1 MEGCKITK
9 TKKHQ
14 NMFMMEVEMNG
25 KEVPMNRRALE
36 YSIKNKV
43 DQDVELERFESA
55 QIAVLRNTIFNFV
68 MGDNEKLKSLVLEG
82 YVQKVDSQKKPK
94 Q

>member
-1 MEGCKITK
+1 
-9 TKKHQ
+9 
-14 NMFMMEVEMNG
+14 MNG

-43 DQDVELERFESA
+43 DQDVELERFESV

-68 MGDNEKLKSLVLEG
+68 MGNNEKLKSLVLEG

-94 Q
+94 QEDKNKAQNNEILDKSN

>member
-1 MEGCKITK
+1 
-9 TKKHQ
+9 
-14 NMFMMEVEMNG
+14 MEVEMNG

-43 DQDVELERFESA
+43 EHDVELERFESL

-68 MGDNEKLKSLVLEG
+68 MGNNEKLKSIVLEG
-82 YVQKVDSQKKPK
+82 YVQKVDRMTKPK
-94 Q
+94 NQEKGKAQNIEALDKSN